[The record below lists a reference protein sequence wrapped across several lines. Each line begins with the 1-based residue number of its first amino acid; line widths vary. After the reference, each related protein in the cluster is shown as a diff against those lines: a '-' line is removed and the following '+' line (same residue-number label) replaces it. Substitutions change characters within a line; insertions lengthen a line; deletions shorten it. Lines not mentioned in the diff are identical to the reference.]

1 MFRNNLL
8 IALRTL
14 RKNAAFTLINI
25 SGLAIGI
32 CASLVIYLIVQHEMS
47 YEANWPEGDRIYRVT
62 SDMTFAGGE
71 KFPNSGVAM
80 PLPKAIRQDMTG
92 FDAVTHFVTWGA
104 SVKVGALGPNGGL
117 FKSQPD
123 LALVDEEYFKLF
135 PYVWLAGKPDD
146 NLKEPHQTVL
156 SEERARAYFGNIPAT
171 EILGKT
177 LTYSDSVT
185 ATVTGVVKVPV
196 GPTAFNFKEFISYA
210 TVETTSLKDQF
221 NGTTEWNSVSSNS
234 QCWVKLKP
242 GVRPGQFESLL
253 PALRRKYVSE
263 KEHDATVHHLQSLY
277 SMHWDGQ
284 YDAFDTRQSSK
295 KTMWGLLAVGL
306 FLLLLGCINF
316 INLTTAQSAQRAK
329 EIGIRKTMG
338 GTRGSLIGQFLS
350 ETFIL
355 TVAATALSLA
365 LLPLLLQV
373 FKDFIPPGISF
384 SSVYQWHVIIFMV
397 LLIILVTL
405 ASGFYPS
412 MVLSRFNP
420 VSVLKNQAH
429 GGTATTRRAWLRTTL
444 TVAQFVIAQFLVIA
458 TLIVGKQVRY
468 SLNKDLGY
476 RRDAIITF
484 YAPYNFFANE
494 KDLKRFVLED
504 KLRSMPEVEAVS
516 IASGAPA
523 SFGTSSST
531 FKYVEG
537 KEPIELMVETK
548 YGDSTYFNMF
558 GMKLLSGRFP
568 RTSDTTN
575 EYVINA
581 TYARALGFMDP
592 NAAVGHNLGE
602 GTGKKPIVGVLAD
615 FHSKSTHT
623 AIKPI
628 IFSCAREHSHMFN
641 VRFRPQGQDLDLWK
655 RGVAKVEK
663 AFKELYTDSDFSYTF
678 FDDDVAKFYKED
690 QDLGHLLGWATGLA
704 IFISC
709 LGLLGLVMYTTNL
722 RTKEIGVRKVL
733 GASVTQIVSLL
744 SKELLLLVFIA
755 FVIAAPLAWW
765 AMHRW
770 LDGFVYRTGMSWW
783 IFAACGV
790 GTLLLALAIMAIR
803 TVKAAISNPVGALRS
818 E

>member
-1 MFRNNLL
+1 
-8 IALRTL
+8 
-14 RKNAAFTLINI
+14 
-25 SGLAIGI
+25 
-32 CASLVIYLIVQHEMS
+32 
-47 YEANWPEGDRIYRVT
+47 
-62 SDMTFAGGE
+62 
-71 KFPNSGVAM
+71 
-80 PLPKAIRQDMTG
+80 
-92 FDAVTHFVTWGA
+92 
-104 SVKVGALGPNGGL
+104 
-117 FKSQPD
+117 
-123 LALVDEEYFKLF
+123 
-135 PYVWLAGKPDD
+135 
-146 NLKEPHQTVL
+146 
-156 SEERARAYFGNIPAT
+156 
-171 EILGKT
+171 
-177 LTYSDSVT
+177 
-185 ATVTGVVKVPV
+185 
-196 GPTAFNFKEFISYA
+196 
-210 TVETTSLKDQF
+210 
-221 NGTTEWNSVSSNS
+221 
-234 QCWVKLKP
+234 
-242 GVRPGQFESLL
+242 
-253 PALRRKYVSE
+253 
-263 KEHDATVHHLQSLY
+263 
-277 SMHWDGQ
+277 
-284 YDAFDTRQSSK
+284 
-295 KTMWGLLAVGL
+295 
-306 FLLLLGCINF
+306 
-316 INLTTAQSAQRAK
+316 
-329 EIGIRKTMG
+329 
-338 GTRGSLIGQFLS
+338 
-350 ETFIL
+350 
-355 TVAATALSLA
+355 
-365 LLPLLLQV
+365 
-373 FKDFIPPGISF
+373 
-384 SSVYQWHVIIFMV
+384 
-397 LLIILVTL
+397 
-405 ASGFYPS
+405 

-429 GGTATTRRAWLRTTL
+429 GGTATTRKAWLRTTL

-494 KDLKRFVLED
+494 KDLKRYVLED
-504 KLRSMPEVEAVS
+504 KLRSMPEVEAVG

-581 TYARALGFMDP
+581 TYAKALGFLDP

-602 GTGKKPIVGVLAD
+602 GTLKKPIVGVLAD
-615 FHSKSTHT
+615 FHSKSTHS

-628 IFSCAREHSHMFN
+628 IFSCARNNSHMFN
-641 VRFRPQGQDLDLWK
+641 LRFRPQGQDLDLWK

-663 AFKELYTDSDFSYTF
+663 AFKELYTDSNFSYTF

-690 QDLGHLLGWATGLA
+690 QDLGSLLAWATGLA

-709 LGLLGLVMYTTNL
+709 LGLLGLVMYTTNQ

-744 SKELLLLVFIA
+744 SKELLMLVFIA

-783 IFAACGV
+783 IFGACGL

-803 TVKAAISNPVGALRS
+803 TVRAAISNPVKALRS